1 MKLRNDANRYGAA
14 SIALHWLVALTVFGL
29 FGLGFYMVELD
40 YYDPW
45 YRSLP
50 HLHRSV
56 GILLFAVM
64 LVRVLWRFTNPVPQ
78 PLPSH
83 ARWEVIGAH
92 LAHGA
97 LYLLVFVAMASGYLI
112 TSADG
117 SAIEV
122 FDWFAVPSITGD
134 RKGLEDIAG
143 AVHYWSTWAL
153 VLLAGGHGLA
163 ALKHHFLD
171 RDDTLRRMLGLSP
184 RHTDHRS

>member
-1 MKLRNDANRYGAA
+1 MKLRNDANRYGAT
-14 SIALHWLVALTVFGL
+14 SILLHWLVALTVFGL

-50 HLHRSV
+50 HLHRSI
-56 GILLFAVM
+56 GILLFMVM
-64 LVRVLWRFTNPVPQ
+64 LLRVLWRFTNPVPRS
-78 PLPSH
+78 LPSH
-83 ARWEVIGAH
+83 ARWEVVGAH
-92 LAHGA
+92 LAHAA
-97 LYLLVFVAMASGYLI
+97 LYLLIFVAMASGYLI

-117 SAIEV
+117 SSIQV

-153 VLLAGGHGLA
+153 VLLAGVHGLA

-184 RHTDHRS
+184 RHTDTRS